1 MNGAVPVASRFIN
14 MLESSTTVSQTMKTE
29 AIPLKLRLGH
39 SGIKKINLYFFCVRG
54 DDCISRKLIGY

>member
-1 MNGAVPVASRFIN
+1 MDGAVPVASRFIN
-14 MLESSTTVSQTMKTE
+14 IKSSTTVSQTMKTE

-39 SGIKKINLYFFCVRG
+39 SGIKKINLHFFCVRG